1 MFTHADSMGRMVG
14 SICLFVHSFTQ
25 KTNDPNVFRLGIE
38 NDLGFGIERSR
49 VGVNSN
55 MAAV

>member
-1 MFTHADSMGRMVG
+1 MVG